1 MKERE
6 KAYIKR
12 VLEANNGKTNTL
24 FFLDLNDL
32 H

>member
-12 VLEANNGKTNTL
+12 VLETNNGKTNTL
-24 FFLDLNDL
+24 FFLDLKDP

>member
-6 KAYIKR
+6 KAHIKR
-12 VLEANNGKTNTL
+12 VLEINNGKANTL
-24 FFLDLNDL
+24 FFLDLKDP